1 MLFTEIRSFP
11 KRNGALGSACTT
23 EELRQ
28 IQKHRTHLWPEL
40 VPMTDLQAG
49 YEDTRRN
56 YVPVDSNND
65 QVVSHIRVNIY
76 PDGGI
81 ARLRVFGIV
90 QSKVDD
96 LNDQEE
102 IDLVAM
108 LNGGTCVGYS
118 NAHYGHPRNLIRPG
132 QGINMGDGW
141 ETMRRMDRPAILT
154 ADRWGMLDVPGS
166 EWAIMK
172 MCCVGQVDHVVIDTQ
187 HFKGNY
193 PDSVKMD
200 IAWVGEGETLGS
212 AVWRPMLPSQKMW
225 PNREHFF
232 HDELKETVGTHVR
245 ITMAPD
251 GGMSRVRVFG
261 RRANQAIR

>member
-1 MLFTEIRSFP
+1 MPIESTFSEERSFP
-11 KRNGALGSACTT
+11 VRNSTLGSACTN

-28 IQKHRTHLWPEL
+28 IAKHRTHLWPEL
-40 VPMTDLQAG
+40 VPMTQMQAG
-49 YEDTRRN
+49 YEETRKN
-56 YVPVDSNND
+56 FVSVDND

-81 ARLRVFGIV
+81 ARLRVFGVVHPI
-90 QSKVDD
+90 VDD
-96 LNDQEE
+96 LNDDEE

-132 QGINMGDGW
+132 RGVNMGDGW

-172 MCCVGQVDHVVIDTQ
+172 LCCVGQIDHIVVDTQ

-200 IAWVGEGETLGS
+200 IALINDGETLSS
-212 AVWRPMLPSQKMW
+212 AKWKPLLASQKMM
-225 PNREHFF
+225 PNREHHF
-232 HDELKETVGTHVR
+232 HDELIETVGNHIR

-251 GGMSRVRVFG
+251 GGMSRVRIFG
-261 RRANQAIR
+261 RRAD